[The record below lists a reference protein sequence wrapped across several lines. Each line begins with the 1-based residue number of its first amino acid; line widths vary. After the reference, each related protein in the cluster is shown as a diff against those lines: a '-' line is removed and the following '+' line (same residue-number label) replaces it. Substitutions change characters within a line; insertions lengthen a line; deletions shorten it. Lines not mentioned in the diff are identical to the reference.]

1 MLFNT
6 LGVAACASLFT
17 KRPIQID
24 WWPITRDASIFAIN
38 VSVLVAMA
46 WDGAI
51 MWYETCILVAMYV
64 LYFILMFQ
72 NPRIMRVMKKF
83 VEERMMWCQRIK
95 NYDIANQRPYPTK
108 SEQQIEAAADN
119 GRGIDNAGFNG
130 STDSVNGKRE
140 EPSGVSVVIP
150 PKPMI
155 APPINQ
161 LDDEE
166 FHVWQLPESGSIISN
181 IWYFFTWPI
190 RFCLHYTVPNPAT
203 HPKWFPLT
211 FVLCI
216 LWIGGT
222 SYFVFWMVVVIGY
235 TFGIPE
241 PIMGLTFLAF
251 GGCMPEAISAVIV
264 ARKGIYIYIYEHFV
278 DMLDI

>member
-24 WWPITRDASIFAIN
+24 WWPITRDATIFAIN

-51 MWYETCILVAMYV
+51 MWYETCILLSMYV
-64 LYFILMFQ
+64 LYFIFMFQ
-72 NPRIMRVMKKF
+72 NPRIMRIMKTF

-108 SEQQIEAAADN
+108 FEEQQIEAANNA
-119 GRGIDNAGFNG
+119 RGIDNAGFNG
-130 STDSVNGKRE
+130 SADSVNGKTE
-140 EPSGVSVVIP
+140 EASVGPVII
-150 PKPMI
+150 PKTMI
-155 APPINQ
+155 AAPNNQ
-161 LDDEE
+161 MDEEE
-166 FHVWQLPESGSIISN
+166 FHIWQLPVNSSIISVV
-181 IWYFFTWPI
+181 WYFFTWPI

-211 FVLCI
+211 FVMCI

-222 SYFVFWMVVVIGY
+222 SYFVFWMVVIIGY

-241 PIMGLTFLAF
+241 PVMGLTFLAF

-264 ARKGIYIYIYEHFV
+264 ARKGICI
-278 DMLDI
+278 

>member
-6 LGVAACASLFT
+6 LGVAAFGSLFT
-17 KRPIQID
+17 KSPIQID
-24 WWPITRDASIFAIN
+24 WWPITRDSTIFAIN
-38 VSVLVAMA
+38 VSVLVTMA

-51 MWYETCILVAMYV
+51 MWYETCILVSMYV
-64 LYFILMFQ
+64 LYFIFMFQ
-72 NPRIMRVMKKF
+72 NPRIMKVMKKF
-83 VEERMMWCQRIK
+83 VEDRMMWCQRIK

-108 SEQQIEAAADN
+108 AELQIEAAN
-119 GRGIDNAGFNG
+119 NGIDNAGFNG
-130 STDSVNGKRE
+130 STDSVNGKADQG
-140 EPSGVSVVIP
+140 PTIAVIIP
-150 PKPMI
+150 PKTMI

-161 LDDEE
+161 VDDEE
-166 FHVWQLPESGSIISN
+166 FYVWQLPKSGSIVGL

-190 RFCLHYTVPNPAT
+190 RFALHITVPNPKT
-203 HPKWFPLT
+203 NPKWFPLT

-241 PIMGLTFLAF
+241 PVMGLTFLAF
-251 GGCMPEAISAVIV
+251 GGCMPEAISAIIV
-264 ARKGIYIYIYEHFV
+264 ARKGIYI
-278 DMLDI
+278 